1 MKGAKRMYR
10 LRKGKHNTII
20 ALSSHGL
27 SLLSK
32 CSEWTIRLFL
42 QKLREDISRLKG
54 EADYDYDSV
63 LAIEQLYAEKPSTFF
78 EGGKFRNSWRYI
90 DGLVNGVIVSE
101 HEQLLEDIQ
110 EMYLM
115 LSRQESM
122 EWPKPLP
129 IVHGSVSVEF
139 LQMMIEEGGGA

>member
-1 MKGAKRMYR
+1 MYW

-20 ALSSHGL
+20 VLSPHGL

-78 EGGKFRNSWRYI
+78 EGSAYRNSWRYI
-90 DGLVNGVIVSE
+90 DGLINGVIISE

-115 LSRQESM
+115 LCWREEGAAQA
-122 EWPKPLP
+122 KPLP

-139 LQMMIEEGGGA
+139 IKMMIEEKERA